1 VLDGSHLATID
12 DRGRVK
18 VPAVFRKQIQEHF
31 GTTTFFITSVKG
43 DCALVYPARSWQGIK
58 DRIASQPPSRSP
70 VRKFRR
76 ATSYYGQSA
85 AMDPQGRLLIH
96 PRLRVDAGLDE
107 EVLVMGQVDH
117 LEVWNHAR
125 FKETL
130 VSEPMTGSDEDFL
143 ASLGV

>member
-1 VLDGSHLATID
+1 
-12 DRGRVK
+12 
-18 VPAVFRKQIQEHF
+18 
-31 GTTTFFITSVKG
+31 
-43 DCALVYPARSWQGIK
+43 
-58 DRIASQPPSRSP
+58 
-70 VRKFRR
+70 
-76 ATSYYGQSA
+76 
-85 AMDPQGRLLIH
+85 MDPQGRLLIH

-130 VSEPMTGSDEDFL
+130 ASEPMTGSDEDFL